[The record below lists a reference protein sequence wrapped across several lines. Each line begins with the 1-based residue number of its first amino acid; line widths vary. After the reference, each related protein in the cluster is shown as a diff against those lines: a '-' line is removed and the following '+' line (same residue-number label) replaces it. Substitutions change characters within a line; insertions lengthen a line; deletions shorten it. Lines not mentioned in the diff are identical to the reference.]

1 MIALLKTT
9 WALLLGV
16 ALIMAG
22 NALQGSL
29 LGLRGSLEGFSSTL
43 MGMVMSGYYVGFLL
57 SSLTTPKVVRSVGH
71 VRVFAALA
79 AMAATSI
86 LVASIFI
93 SPYVWF
99 LTRAATG
106 FCYAGLYVIA
116 ESWIN
121 DRSTNETRGRLLSV
135 YMVVQFAGLTSG
147 QALLNLADP
156 AGFQLFSLVAIV
168 ISLAVVPI
176 LLTAKHAPAFAEPSH
191 VSLVQLYRI
200 SPLGAIGTLGVG
212 MAHSGFFQ
220 MGAVFGHRIG
230 LGTAQVSIY
239 MMSAVFGGVAL
250 QWPLGRLSD
259 RFDRRRVLTL
269 VTFAAALIA
278 IGAIAVS
285 TVSLTAL
292 SVAAFLYAGMSLPM
306 YSLCISHTNDFLK
319 PDQMVAAS
327 GTLLLLF
334 GIGAIGGPLTVGA
347 FMGSFG
353 PQAYWAYLVV
363 VHALLGLFAL
373 YRMTRRAAR
382 PIAEQGRF
390 VAMPPNPSPT
400 AASMAQHPPSE
411 RSASQD

>member
-1 MIALLKTT
+1 MIALLRTT

-29 LGLRGSLEGFSSTL
+29 LGLRGSLEGFSSTV
-43 MGMVMSGYYVGFLL
+43 MGLVMSGYYVGFLL
-57 SSLTTPKVVRSVGH
+57 SSLITPKGVRSVGH

-79 AMAATSI
+79 ALAATSI
-86 LVASIFI
+86 LTASLYI
-93 SPYVWF
+93 SPLVWF

-135 YMVVQFAGLTSG
+135 YMVVQFSGLTAG
-147 QALLNLADP
+147 QAMLNFADP
-156 AGFQLFSLVAIV
+156 AGFQLFILVAII

-176 LLTAKHAPAFAEPSH
+176 LLTAKHAPAFAQPTH

-220 MGAVFGHRIG
+220 MGAVFGHKIG
-230 LGTAQVSIY
+230 LGTAQVSLY
-239 MMSAVFGGVAL
+239 MMSAVLGGVAL
-250 QWPLGRLSD
+250 QWPVGRLSD

-278 IGAIAVS
+278 LAAIAVS
-285 TVSLTAL
+285 PVSLTAL

-306 YSLCISHTNDFLK
+306 YSLCIAHTNDFLK
-319 PDQMVAAS
+319 ADQMVAAS
-327 GTLLLLF
+327 STLMLLF
-334 GIGAIGGPLTVGA
+334 GIGAIGGPLTVGVL
-347 FMGSFG
+347 MGRFG
-353 PQAYWAYLVV
+353 PHAYWAYLAA

-373 YRMTRRAAR
+373 YRMTRRASR
-382 PIAEQGRF
+382 PVEEQGRF
-390 VAMPPNPSPT
+390 VAMPPNASPAT
-400 AASMAQHPPSE
+400 AGLAPHPPG
-411 RSASQD
+411 AGSQR